1 MKIII
6 TFFLVVPEAVY
17 QKCFL
22 EVQSSFPESKKT
34 FLKWNGILF
43 LVNYLSSCA
52 ILQEIRLHCSV
63 FSCKFNQFFKKNYF
77 DLDFA
82 KVRCEDSGS
91 N

>member
-17 QKCFL
+17 LKCFL

-43 LVNYLSSCA
+43 LVNYLSICV
-52 ILQEIRLHCSV
+52 ILQEIRLHRSV
-63 FSCKFNQFFKKNYF
+63 ISMKFNQLFEKKYF

-82 KVRCEDSGS
+82 KARCEDSHS
-91 N
+91 S